1 MGSFE
6 KASFRLNVF
15 VQLSSW
21 IYAGMKKN
29 KNVVVHAEVD
39 YIEIDNGCYYDVWTW
54 NNHLKYYQ
62 FNAKIKKTFR
72 QKHHSQDK
80 WNIVFTKDWSHYH
93 IHSIWIRLIMTL
105 VKSKRIVSRMFRS
118 NHQRSRRVFLCFYSA
133 ICKLT
138 SVRFQIFAYN
148 SRTVRSS
155 YVKFWQQFEINKLHV
170 LYQIS
175 RQLVKWLWF

>member
-72 QKHHSQDK
+72 QKHHSQD
-80 WNIVFTKDWSHYH
+80 
-93 IHSIWIRLIMTL
+93 
-105 VKSKRIVSRMFRS
+105 RM
-118 NHQRSRRVFLCFYSA
+118 
-133 ICKLT
+133 
-138 SVRFQIFAYN
+138 
-148 SRTVRSS
+148 
-155 YVKFWQQFEINKLHV
+155 
-170 LYQIS
+170 
-175 RQLVKWLWF
+175 